1 MFRFLIIITL
11 ILNISISFSKEKEI
25 DTLFY
30 NLQSAE
36 DNLAAQN
43 FEKKIWNIWIEGSS
57 LKENN
62 LKMKNGILLMFSGKY
77 NSALNIFIE
86 LTKTEPNWAE
96 PWNKIATIR
105 YLQGDLYGSIRDI
118 QSTLIRE
125 PRHFGALAGLAQIN
139 LSLGLYKDALA
150 NLEQAIKIYPLIS
163 IKSMKPLLLELIKKR
178 EI

>member
-1 MFRFLIIITL
+1 M
-11 ILNISISFSKEKEI
+11 K
-25 DTLFY
+25 
-30 NLQSAE
+30 
-36 DNLAAQN
+36 
-43 FEKKIWNIWIEGSS
+43 KKIWNIWIEGST

-62 LKMKNGILLMFSGKY
+62 LKMKNGIQLMFSGKY

-86 LTKTEPNWAE
+86 LTETEPNWAE

-105 YLQGDLYGSIRDI
+105 FLQGDLYGSIRDI

-163 IKSMKPLLLELIKKR
+163 IKSMKPLLLELINKR